1 MASITSTG
9 IGSGL
14 DVANLVRQLVA
25 AERRPTEIRI
35 ARQESRTL
43 GQLSAF
49 GSLKSALSSF
59 NSQLEKMNSLETF
72 LKRKVSSADEDV
84 LTVSVDETAVPA
96 TYDIEVLQLAQTQKL
111 ESGSFASSTAVVG
124 TGTLSIAVGT
134 ESFDV
139 VIDSTNN
146 TLEGIRDAIND
157 AVDNEGV
164 SATIVNGDTGSFL
177 ILTGD
182 NTGSDQAMIITQSG
196 GDGGLSALEYDPP
209 NSLNSLTET
218 RQALDAQIKVDG
230 YTITS
235 DNNTVVGAMDG
246 VTLNLVAANVGNT
259 VEVAVTN
266 DLAAVR
272 GQIDAFVNAYN
283 NMISTFDNLTKFNK
297 EAEVAAPLLGDST
310 IRTVRDQI
318 RREMSIAVTDI
329 DASFD
334 TLSELGIDADVDGK
348 LELDVTKLDDILATE
363 FTKVGQLFANSDGI
377 AVRIG
382 AIVDGFLDEDVG
394 LIKIRTDGLDT
405 SIEDI
410 ADKREALNVRLDR
423 LETTLLR
430 QFNALDALV
439 GQLSTTSNFLTL
451 QLANLP
457 KIDAFKN

>member
-14 DVANLVRQLVA
+14 DVANLVQQLGA
-25 AERRPTEIRI
+25 AERRPT
-35 ARQESRTL
+35 A
-43 GQLSAF
+43 
-49 GSLKSALSSF
+49 
-59 NSQLEKMNSLETF
+59 N
-72 LKRKVSSADEDV
+72 
-84 LTVSVDETAVPA
+84 
-96 TYDIEVLQLAQTQKL
+96 
-111 ESGSFASSTAVVG
+111 
-124 TGTLSIAVGT
+124 

-139 VIDSTNN
+139 VIDDDNN

-157 AVDNEGV
+157 AVDNKGV

-182 NTGSDQAMIITQSG
+182 NTGSDQSMIITQSG

-230 YTITS
+230 YIITS
-235 DNNTVVGAMDG
+235 DNNTVVDAMDG
-246 VTLNLVAANVGNT
+246 VTLNLIAANVGQTIEVT
-259 VEVAVTN
+259 VAN

-283 NMISTFDNLTKFNK
+283 NMISTFDSLTKFNK
-297 EAEVAAPLLGDST
+297 ETETAAPLLGDST
-310 IRTVRDQI
+310 VRTVRDRI

-329 DASFD
+329 SATFD
-334 TLSELGIDADVDGK
+334 TLGELGIESDVDGK
-348 LELDVTKLDDILATE
+348 LELDISKLDDILATE
-363 FTKVGQLFANSDGI
+363 FTKVGQLFASSDGF
-377 AVRIG
+377 AVRLS
-382 AIVDGFLDEDVG
+382 AVVDGYLDEDVG

-405 SIEDI
+405 TIEDI
-410 ADKREALNVRLDR
+410 ADKRKTLNVRLER
-423 LETTLLR
+423 LEKNLLR

-439 GQLSTTSNFLTL
+439 GQLSTTSNFLTI

-457 KIDAFKN
+457 KINAFKN

>member
-14 DVANLVRQLVA
+14 DVANLVRQLVD

-35 ARQESRTL
+35 GRQESRAL

-49 GSLKSALSSF
+49 GSLKSSLSAF

-72 LKRKVSSADEDV
+72 LKRKVSSEDGDV
-84 LTVSVDETAVPA
+84 VTASVDETAVPA
-96 TYDIEVLQLAQTQKL
+96 TYNIEVLQLAKTQKL
-111 ESGSFASSTAVVG
+111 ESGSFASSDAVVG
-124 TGTLSIAVGT
+124 TGTLSIAVGS
-134 ESFDV
+134 ESFDIE
-139 VIDSTNN
+139 IDDDNN

-157 AVDNEGV
+157 AVDNKGV

-182 NTGSDQAMIITQSG
+182 NTGSDQSMIITQTG

-218 RQALDAQIKVDG
+218 RQALDAQIEVDG
-230 YTITS
+230 YLITS
-235 DNNTVVGAMDG
+235 DNNTVTGAMDG
-246 VTLNLVAANVGNT
+246 VTLNLYAANVGET
-259 VEVAVTN
+259 VEVTVTN

-283 NMISTFDNLTKFNK
+283 NMISTFDNLTKFNE
-297 EAEVAAPLLGDST
+297 EAETAAPLLGDST
-310 IRTVRDQI
+310 IRTVRDRI

-329 DASFD
+329 DATFD
-334 TLSELGIDADVDGK
+334 TLSQLGIDADVDGK
-348 LELDVTKLDDILATE
+348 LELDSTKLDDILATE
-363 FTKVGQLFANSDGI
+363 FTKVGQLFANSDGF

-382 AIVDGFLDEDVG
+382 AIVDGYLDEDVG

-410 ADKREALNVRLDR
+410 ADKRKTLNVRLER

-457 KIDAFKN
+457 KIDAFRN